1 MDFYSIDLLDI
12 YIIYRVSK
20 FIYITCWN
28 FLSVSKFFSF
38 IQRMDMDFYSIDLL
52 DIYIYIYIYNS
63 WRLEILILLFDI
75 DFYSINWS
83 SRYLYIHNF
92 ILLRNFNSFI
102 RYWFL
107 FHRLILSIF
116 IHIKLVEIFLASRNF
131 FPLFDE
137 RIWIFIPSIDLLEIY
152 THNSLSFVERI

>member
-1 MDFYSIDLLDI
+1 MDFYSIDLDI
-12 YIIYRVSK
+12 YIICR
-20 FIYITCWN
+20 N

-38 IQRMDMDFYSIDLL
+38 IRRMDMDFYSIDLL
-52 DIYIYIYIYNS
+52 DIYIYNLSKFS

-107 FHRLILSIF
+107 LHRLFFSIY